1 MPDTPPV
8 TRTRWPGYRHVVFDC
23 DSTLSGI
30 EGIDELAG
38 TEGVRAEIEAL
49 TERAMKG
56 EVELEDVY
64 ARRLELLQPDRHQ
77 VAALRAKYKERAV
90 PDARRVIA
98 ALQALGHEVYVVS
111 GGLAEPVREYAVSL
125 GVPEEHVV
133 AVHTRHE
140 PLSGEWWRTDARD
153 PHHFLEYEEGA
164 LSTSDGKA
172 TAITELTR
180 PGGGGVVLV
189 GDGVSDLNARE
200 AVDAFVGFGGFVTR
214 ERVQE
219 EADVF
224 VSSTSLA
231 PVLALAAGPSGRA
244 VASPDQAE
252 LIDAGLAAFRAGVMQ
267 FKDPIMARRFDRA
280 FSGGD
285 GR

>member
-1 MPDTPPV
+1 MRDTSPV

-64 ARRLELLQPDRHQ
+64 ARRLELLQPDRQQ
-77 VAALRAKYKERAV
+77 VAELRTKYKQRAV
-90 PDARRVIA
+90 PDARRVID
-98 ALQALGHEVYVVS
+98 ALQELGHEVYVVS

-133 AVHTRHE
+133 AVHTRHDT
-140 PLSGEWWRTDARD
+140 LSGEWWRTDARD
-153 PHHFLEYEEGA
+153 PHRFLDYEEGA

-172 TAITELTR
+172 TAIAELTR
-180 PGGGGVVLV
+180 SGDGGVVLV
-189 GDGVSDLNARE
+189 GDGVSDLNART
-200 AVDAFVGFGGFVTR
+200 AVDTFVGFGGFVTR
-214 ERVQE
+214 ERVE
-219 EADVF
+219 READVF
-224 VSSTSLA
+224 VSSTTLA

-244 VASPDQAE
+244 VGSADHVA
-252 LIDAGLAAFRAGVMQ
+252 LIDDGVQAFRSGTMR
-267 FKDPIMARRFDRA
+267 FKDPSVGARFERA
-280 FSGGD
+280 FSTQD
-285 GR
+285 RP